1 MSEFEASK
9 AYVAQED
16 VYYDDGREVRLLH
29 HIYSRPDLDQIRG
42 SPEKVLAAI
51 DHYGRTVAYLMNV
64 GEHKGDIV
72 RQLILETKP
81 EVMVELGGYVGYSAI
96 LFGAALQQAGG
107 RQFLSLERNPEFA
120 AVASS
125 LVDLAGLSSFVKI
138 VVGPC
143 QDSIRRLHSAGEL
156 RLIGMLFLDHWKP
169 AYVPDLKLCEQL
181 GLIQPGS
188 VLAADNVIKPG
199 NPPYLEYVRSSVEDK
214 KKGFAAQT
222 GTESFDKKWV
232 EMYEKRE
239 GVEKVDM
246 TAQGDPRLVYTSKL
260 IESFEPTGVPNLLL
274 LSLSL
279 LLLPISTSVIVAVS
293 VWNRLTPQNEPA
305 SSSGRKTVL
314 VTGVGMSKGLCLARL
329 FHRAGHRVIGADC
342 SALSPG
348 RVSAAVDS
356 FHKLP
361 KPAHFSAD
369 ESGRDPYVLR
379 LLEIVRS
386 EGVQLWVSVSDVS
399 AAAQDAI
406 ARDLIED
413 RTTARAVQLSL
424 ADVQTLHEKDSFM
437 RYIQSLGLPTPDT
450 EVVTSRDAVVEFLT
464 RRGGLELKPGA
475 AQYLLKPIG
484 VNDLARFNMP
494 LLPLSTA
501 AETMGRIDSIPLD
514 GAPSFIMQEFIS
526 GPEFCTHAL
535 VIKGR
540 VRAFVACPSSEL
552 LMHYEA
558 LPRDSQLSKRMLAFT
573 ETVAKAGGPE
583 WTGHVSFDFLL
594 KAETEELY
602 PIECNPRAHTA
613 IVLFNDTPQMVDEYL
628 TVLEPDS
635 ADGEEELSPNS
646 PQRYYWI
653 GQDFVEKAIDS
664 PSRSKL
670 ASFIHDV
677 RHSKDGTFEV
687 WDPWPWWWL
696 YHVYWPLQF
705 ITLLVRGERWSRI
718 NVSTG
723 KYTPCIYC
731 WKGAKV
737 PHAPQLLRLLFALL
751 PPPLDTSLD
760 HRRHRL
766 ATPLPPSRH
775 PPASTLD
782 TRSSDPPNSPMAS
795 AATKAGG
802 LITAVRVL
810 VPAAVVSVGY
820 TVYRIDW
827 RACYVALTT
836 GPDRKWRWM
845 QILLALLSWK
855 SLPLVWTWRIFYAMM
870 YHSVFAK
877 SPPLTPRFLF
887 KPMVNESHVT
897 LLEMDY
903 NLHKSNSTFFA
914 DLDCARTHL
923 VSYLCR
929 RGMEKLRHN
938 RRDALVPDP
947 TTGLPASGPV
957 NIMLGS
963 VACSFRREVGAFSRY
978 EMWSRIIA
986 WDRKWLYIITHFV
999 PKGTAKPAEWLDRRC
1014 AGLKTNKSATSA
1026 DAAADWE
1033 KKIQATGLSKYVFK
1047 LGRLT
1052 VHPAIVLEQSGL
1064 LPYRPHGWTREK
1076 DPTEIDDND
1085 QIDSINDD
1093 DDDEWDWRRVEAQR
1107 RKGME
1112 MASKFQAL
1120 EDMHDL
1126 FDGGNDGALGRF

>member
-1 MSEFEASK
+1 MAGFEASK

-29 HIYSRPDLDQIRG
+29 HIYSRPDLDRIRG
-42 SPEKVLAAI
+42 SPEKVLDAI

-96 LFGAALQQAGG
+96 LFGAALQRAGG

-125 LVDLAGLSSFVKI
+125 LVDLAGLSPLVKV

-143 QDSIRRLHSAGEL
+143 QDSIRRLHSAGQL
-156 RLIGMLFLDHWKP
+156 RLIGVLFLDHWKP

-199 NPPYLEYVRSSVEDK
+199 NPPYLEYVRSSVQDK
-214 KKGFAAQT
+214 KKGIAAHT
-222 GTESFDKKWV
+222 GTGSFDKKWV

-239 GVEKVDM
+239 GVEKLDV
-246 TAQGDPRLVYTSKL
+246 TARGDPCLVYTSKL
-260 IESFEPTGVPNLLL
+260 VESFEPTGVPVRHCGDFV
-274 LSLSL
+274 S
-279 LLLPISTSVIVAVS
+279 STTVIVAVS
-293 VWNRLTPQNEPA
+293 VWNRLTPRKEPT
-305 SSSGRKTVL
+305 SSSSRKTVL

-348 RVSAAVDS
+348 RVSAAVDR
-356 FHKLP
+356 FRKLP
-361 KPAHFSAD
+361 KPASFSAD
-369 ESGRDPYVLR
+369 ESGRDPYVLQ

-386 EGVQLWVSVSDVS
+386 ERVQLWVSVSDVS
-399 AAAQDAI
+399 AAAQDAV

-413 RTTARAVQLSL
+413 RTTARAVQLTF
-424 ADVQTLHEKDSFM
+424 ADVQTLHDKDSFM

-450 EVVTSRDAVVEFLT
+450 DVVASRAAVVEFLM

-475 AQYLLKPIG
+475 GQYLLKPIG

-494 LLPLSTA
+494 LLPLSTT
-501 AETMGRIDSIPLD
+501 AETMRRIDSIPMD
-514 GAPSFIMQEFIS
+514 GAPSFIMQEFVS

-535 VIKGR
+535 VIRGR
-540 VRAFVACPSSEL
+540 VRAFVACPSSGL

-558 LPRDSQLSKRMLAFT
+558 LPRDSQLSKRMLALT

-583 WTGHVSFDFLL
+583 FTGHLSFDFIL
-594 KAETEELY
+594 KAKNEELY
-602 PIECNPRAHTA
+602 PIECNPRVHTA

-628 TVLEPDS
+628 TVLEPAS
-635 ADGEEELSPNS
+635 AGSGEELSPNL
-646 PQRYYWI
+646 PRRYYWI
-653 GQDFVEKAIDS
+653 GQDLVQKAIGS

-670 ASFIHDV
+670 ASFVHDV
-677 RHSKDGTFEV
+677 RHSKDGTFEA
-687 WDPWPWWWL
+687 WDPWPWWLL

-705 ITLLVRGERWSRI
+705 IALLVRGERW
-718 NVSTG
+718 T
-723 KYTPCIYC
+723 
-731 WKGAKV
+731 
-737 PHAPQLLRLLFALL
+737 
-751 PPPLDTSLD
+751 D
-760 HRRHRL
+760 RRNGDEDCAEIVGFIIMVVVNSSSCY
-766 ATPLPPSRH
+766 ATAPPS
-775 PPASTLD
+775 PPSSASSAPYPSG
-782 TRSSDPPNSPMAS
+782 SSP
-795 AATKAGG
+795 KAGG

-820 TVYRIDW
+820 TAYRIDW
-827 RACYVALTT
+827 HACYVALTT
-836 GPDRKWRWM
+836 GPNRKWRWM

-877 SPPLTPRFLF
+877 APPHTPRFLF

-903 NLHKSNSTFFA
+903 NLHKSNSTFFT

-947 TTGLPASGPV
+947 TTGLPASGPI

-963 VACSFRREVGAFSRY
+963 VACSFRREVGAFTRY

-986 WDRKWLYIITHFV
+986 WDRKWLYILTHFV

-1014 AGLKTNKSATSA
+1014 AGLKTNKAATS
-1026 DAAADWE
+1026 AADWE
-1033 KKIQATGLSKYVFK
+1033 KKIQATALSKYVFK

-1052 VHPAIVLEQSGL
+1052 VHPAIVLERSGL
-1064 LPYRPHGWTREK
+1064 LPHRPDGWISGK
-1076 DPTEIDDND
+1076 DVSDADDGD
-1085 QIDSINDD
+1085 QVGSNNE
-1093 DDDEWDWRRVEAQR
+1093 EWHWHRVEAQR
-1107 RKGME
+1107 KKGME

-1126 FDGGNDGALGRF
+1126 FDGGSDGALGRF